1 MSPVALLLFASLSAG
16 APAMDDARDAD
27 RTPLRCRP
35 APYYVADRVD
45 RQRPERVLITGSR
58 VPVTLLEERRARP
71 CHLMLTPSPVE
82 GPDRRVA
89 D

>member
-16 APAMDDARDAD
+16 VSATSDARDAD

-35 APYYVADRVD
+35 APYYVADRAD
-45 RQRPERVLITGSR
+45 RPRPERVMVTGSR
-58 VPVTLLEERRARP
+58 VPVTVLEDRRARP
-71 CHLMLTPSPVE
+71 CHLMLAPSPAD
-82 GPDRRVA
+82 GPERRVA